1 MPGDHHHF
9 GLLQDL
15 VLMQSSQQLVQMYF
29 KSVYKRL
36 TAALS
41 RSWAQIASKKNLLGL
56 CADVTGFGQSQ
67 P

>member
-36 TAALS
+36 AAALS
-41 RSWAQIASKKNLLGL
+41 RSWAQIARKICLGSVL
-56 CADVTGFGQSQ
+56 M
-67 P
+67 